1 MSEIWIAAPG
11 RGFRFRRRESKA
23 AQSAAIQSGAEPLQS
38 KIAMESELL
47 TAHKDKPL
55 FTPGP
60 LTTSLT
66 VKQAMLRDLGS
77 RDFEFIRIVREI
89 RQELLKLAEAD
100 GRGYEAILMQGSGT
114 FGVEATIGSITPP
127 EGKWL
132 FVVNGAYGQRMLQI
146 ARALTIDAAAVTFP
160 ESRPAVA
167 EAVAMALDHDPSI
180 THVGAVHCETTTG
193 LLNPIHDL
201 GKIAALYKKIFLVDA
216 MSSFGAVPIP
226 VADWG
231 IHYLV
236 SSSNK
241 CIEGV
246 PGFSFVL
253 ARRDLLTQINGYA
266 RSLSLN
272 LLAQWRGLETD
283 GQFRFTPPTHAIL
296 AFRQALAELAAE
308 GGVAGRAARYRHNY
322 ETLISGMR
330 ELGFTEYLQPADQGY
345 IITSFRYPDH
355 PNFSFS
361 RFYELLNDRG
371 FVIYPGKVSDAACFR
386 IGTIG
391 RICADDVRALL
402 VAIRETLDDM
412 EVTL

>member
-1 MSEIWIAAPG
+1 MH
-11 RGFRFRRRESKA
+11 
-23 AQSAAIQSGAEPLQS
+23 
-38 KIAMESELL
+38 
-47 TAHKDKPL
+47 TDKPL

-60 LTTSLT
+60 LTTSAT

-77 RDFEFIRIVREI
+77 RDGEFIEIVREI
-89 RQELLKLAEAD
+89 RQELLKLAEAA

-114 FGVEATIGSITPP
+114 FGIEAVIGSITPP
-127 EGKWL
+127 DGKWL
-132 FVVNGAYGQRMLQI
+132 FVVNGAYGQRMMQI
-146 ARALTIDAAAVTFP
+146 AKTLKIAAAAVTFP

-167 EAVAMALDHDPSI
+167 EAVAMALDHDPAI

-193 LLNPIHDL
+193 LLNPTQEL
-201 GKIAALYKKIFLVDA
+201 GRVAALHKKVFMVDA

-226 VADWG
+226 VADLG

-236 SSSNK
+236 SSANK

-253 ARRDLLTQINGYA
+253 ARRDMLEQINGYA

-272 LLAQWRGLETD
+272 LLAQWRGLESD

-296 AFRQALAELAAE
+296 AFRQALVELADE
-308 GGVAGRAARYRHNY
+308 GGIQGRTARYRYNY
-322 ETLISGMR
+322 DTLVRGMR
-330 ELGFTEYLQPADQGY
+330 SLGFSEYLRPEDQGY

-355 PNFSFS
+355 PNFDFD
-361 RFYELLNDRG
+361 RFYERLNDKG
-371 FVIYPGKVSDAACFR
+371 FVIYPGKVGDAACFR

-391 RICADDVRALL
+391 RIHATDVRALL
-402 VAIRETLDDM
+402 AALREVLAEMEITL
-412 EVTL
+412 